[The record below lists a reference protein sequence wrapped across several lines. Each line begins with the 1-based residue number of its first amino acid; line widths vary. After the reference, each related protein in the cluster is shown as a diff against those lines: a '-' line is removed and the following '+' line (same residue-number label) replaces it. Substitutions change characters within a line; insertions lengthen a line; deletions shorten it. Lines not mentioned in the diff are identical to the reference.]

1 LPQRS
6 QRSKN
11 QGGDVVIRF
20 KCIYCGQRIL
30 ARDDGIGKKGKCP
43 KCKHELRVPK
53 TTIGRP
59 AISTEKTEPIQHPKD
74 TSTWWNTKYT
84 KPEDLPGYP
93 TDDLAELCKEKAGWF
108 IPIYDELSL
117 FLMAMTL
124 IFLCVGNS
132 QMRNWI
138 LHFLSQADG
147 RYILALLFLA
157 GLVLS
162 VYHVF
167 TPREKNWIE
176 KWFMMVFA
184 VITNASTGIISGW
197 YVIENNAVQNW
208 LLLVFPIWNIINGAL
223 LLVMLRFRII
233 DEECISDRD
242 ATAGQVILGLIAVLA
257 IFFLCN
263 YVFKLYWAITFS
275 ICIVYAT
282 SFDKALQS
290 VFPVLTYRENE

>member
-1 LPQRS
+1 M
-6 QRSKN
+6 
-11 QGGDVVIRF
+11 IRF

-43 KCKHELRVPK
+43 KCRHELRVPK

-59 AISTEKTEPIQHPKD
+59 AISIEKTEPIQNPAD
-74 TSTWWNTKYT
+74 TASK
-84 KPEDLPGYP
+84 GYLC

-108 IPIYDELSL
+108 IPIYDESSL

-124 IFLCVGNS
+124 TFLCVGNS

-157 GLVLS
+157 GLGLCL
-162 VYHVF
+162 YHVF
-167 TPREKNWIE
+167 TLREKSTPE
-176 KWFMMVFA
+176 KWLMMLFA
-184 VITNASTGIISGW
+184 ILTNAGTGIISGW
-197 YVIENNAVQNW
+197 YVIKNSTVHNW
-208 LLLVFPIWNIINGAL
+208 LLVFPIWNIINGVL

-242 ATAGQVILGLIAVLA
+242 ATAGQVFLGLIAVLA
-257 IFFLCN
+257 IFILCN

-275 ICIVYAT
+275 ICLVYAT

-290 VFPVLTYRENE
+290 VFPALTYRENE